1 MACNTNKLR
10 HALTRKGLQCSCK
23 CKEQIIRA
31 GGDSSRA
38 RHDCC
43 TMYTITRE
51 TLMEAYLTIRQKC
64 QQKQG
69 EVGNGDPTH
78 LQAKASERNGEKEL
92 NLREEQK
99 HPE

>member
-1 MACNTNKLR
+1 
-10 HALTRKGLQCSCK
+10 
-23 CKEQIIRA
+23 
-31 GGDSSRA
+31 
-38 RHDCC
+38 
-43 TMYTITRE
+43 
-51 TLMEAYLTIRQKC
+51 MEAYLTIRQKC